1 MTWNPL
7 IIVIALIIV
16 GPVQIWD
23 SGLPHV
29 AATEASS
36 PLALVAGSALTATSS
51 ALEFAFIYILT
62 YEFLKME
69 IGWIDLLG
77 SLVSKKS
84 IRQSV

>member
-29 AATEASS
+29 ATEASS
-36 PLALVAGSALTATSS
+36 PLALVARSALTATS
-51 ALEFAFIYILT
+51 
-62 YEFLKME
+62 
-69 IGWIDLLG
+69 
-77 SLVSKKS
+77 
-84 IRQSV
+84 RQ

>member
-29 AATEASS
+29 ATEASS
-36 PLALVAGSALTATSS
+36 PLALVARSALTATSS

-77 SLVSKKS
+77 SRSS
-84 IRQSV
+84 P